1 MDRNEDFKR
10 KMESDYKFPLVHSGE
25 FGTQIIKAIE
35 TGVTAQVYGNV
46 KNTGLIA
53 NLPEGCCVEVPCV
66 VDKEGVHPCYVGN
79 LPPQLAA
86 LNLNNVSVQELTVRG
101 IVEKDKNK
109 IFQSI
114 LLDPLTAAVLTIDEI
129 RAMVDDLFKANKD
142 YLKGYK

>member
-1 MDRNEDFKR
+1 
-10 KMESDYKFPLVHSGE
+10 MEHSGE

-46 KNTGLIA
+46 KNTGLIT
-53 NLPEGCCVEVPCV
+53 NLPNGCCVEVPCI
-66 VDKEGVHPCYVGN
+66 VDKEGVHPCYVGA

-109 IFQSI
+109 IFQAI

-129 RAMVDDLFKANKD
+129 RALVDELFKANQD
-142 YLKGYK
+142 YLQGFK